1 MLRPLKSGQ
10 DTESPLKNK
19 RQPEHRIVLGDFLY
33 TFCYKINKL
42 AALVEPTYTITMQA
56 TEKHK
61 KSKLKTL
68 FGNFPRLHLT
78 LAGVL
83 VITLSALLIISGPEE
98 EQKRQERPLDIA
110 IIARENAALL
120 DTTVTPVTP
129 EFEEPNWI
137 TETVRPGD
145 NLSLIFQRAG
155 LSDRKLYEF
164 MASNKDTKVLKR
176 IHPGHTIE
184 FQIEDQQLLGLKYS
198 KSPLSALEFKRTA
211 KGFSSNQLDR
221 QPDLHTAYREAV
233 IKDSLFMA
241 GKRANMDANLIMEL
255 ANIFGWDVDFALDI
269 RQGDSFKV
277 MYQEKFLDGEKLG
290 NGPILAAEF
299 VNQGKT
305 YKAVRYED
313 SKGVTHYY
321 TPEGHTMRKEFL
333 RTPVD
338 FARISSH
345 FNLRRKHPVLNR
357 IRAHKGTDYAAPRG
371 TPIKAAGDGKI
382 IHAGRKGGYGNT
394 VIIQHGQTY
403 KTLYAHLHK
412 FRRGIR
418 SGARVKQGQIIGYV
432 GATGLATGP
441 HLHYEFYVNGAVRNP
456 VTVKLPKAR
465 SIARNELNRFKQKTQ
480 PLLASMNTYHQ
491 QTLLAQ
497 SSQTDNARDSG

>member
-1 MLRPLKSGQ
+1 MLRPSKSGQ

-19 RQPEHRIVLGDFLY
+19 RQASDAALLDDFLY
-33 TFCYKINKL
+33 SFCYKINKL
-42 AALVEPTYTITMQA
+42 AALVEPTHKLAMQA
-56 TEKHK
+56 TETHK
-61 KSKLKTL
+61 KSKPKTF
-68 FGNFPRLHLT
+68 FGNFPRLHLS
-78 LAGVL
+78 LAGGL
-83 VITLSALLIISGPEE
+83 VIALGALLIFSGPEQS
-98 EQKRQERPLDIA
+98 QKREQLPLDIA
-110 IIARENAALL
+110 IIAPENAALL
-120 DTTVTPVTP
+120 DTTASPITP
-129 EFEEPNWI
+129 EFEEPEWI

-176 IHPGHTIE
+176 IHPGHKIE

-198 KSPLSALEFKRTA
+198 KSPLTALEFKRTPD
-211 KGFSSNQLDR
+211 GFSSNELER
-221 QPDLHTAYREAV
+221 KPDIHTAYREAV
-233 IKDSLFMA
+233 ITDSLFMA
-241 GKRANMDANLIMEL
+241 GKRVNMDANLIMEL

-277 MYQEKFLDGEKLG
+277 MYQERFLDGEKLG

-299 VNQGKT
+299 VNQGKA

-313 SKGVTHYY
+313 SKGNTHYY

-345 FNLRRKHPVLNR
+345 FNLRRKHPVLNK

-382 IHAGRKGGYGNT
+382 TLAGRKGGYGNT

-418 SGARVKQGQIIGYV
+418 TGVRVKQGQIIGYV

-465 SIARNELNRFKQKTQ
+465 SIAKSELDRFKQQTQ

-491 QTLLAQ
+491 QTLLAGNTPTDT
-497 SSQTDNARDSG
+497 SSDNG

>member
-19 RQPEHRIVLGDFLY
+19 RQPQRSIVLGDFLY
-33 TFCYKINKL
+33 SFCYKINKL
-42 AALVEPTYTITMQA
+42 AALVEPTHKFAMQA
-56 TEKHK
+56 PEKHN
-61 KSKLKTL
+61 KSKYKT
-68 FGNFPRLHLT
+68 FFNSFPRLHLA
-78 LAGVL
+78 LAGG
-83 VITLSALLIISGPEE
+83 LIIALSTLLLTSGPENQ
-98 EQKRQERPLDIA
+98 QKREERPLDIA
-110 IIARENAALL
+110 IIAPENAVLL
-120 DTTVTPVTP
+120 DTTATPITP
-129 EFEEPNWI
+129 EFEEPEWI

-176 IHPGHTIE
+176 IHPGHKIE

-198 KSPLSALEFKRTA
+198 KSPLSALEFKRSPD
-211 KGFSSNQLDR
+211 GFTSQQLDR
-221 QPDLHTAYREAV
+221 QPDIHTAYREAV

-241 GKRANMDANLIMEL
+241 GKRAQMDANLIMEL

-277 MYQEKFLDGEKLG
+277 MYQEQFLDGEKLG
-290 NGPILAAEF
+290 NGAILAAEF
-299 VNQGKT
+299 VNQGKA

-313 SKGVTHYY
+313 SKGNTHYY

-345 FNLRRKHPVLNR
+345 FNLRRKHPVLNK

-371 TPIKAAGDGKI
+371 TPIKAAGDGKVTL
-382 IHAGRKGGYGNT
+382 AGRKGGYGNT

-418 SGARVKQGQIIGYV
+418 SGVRVKQGQIIGYV

-465 SIARNELNRFKQKTQ
+465 SIARAELTRFKQQTQ
-480 PLLASMNTYHQ
+480 PLLASMDTYHQ

-497 SSQTDNARDSG
+497 NSLNDNVRDNG